1 MVMLVPVRMSVPD
14 MVLMLVFM
22 RMSGIDVVLMLV
34 FMRMSVPDVVL
45 MLMFVRKRFVLMTFG
60 HRTFLLHAGPGRCSR
75 HTPLP
80 GRSLFIGIASRILMS
95 LR

>member
-1 MVMLVPVRMSVPD
+1 
-14 MVLMLVFM
+14 
-22 RMSGIDVVLMLV
+22 
-34 FMRMSVPDVVL
+34 
-45 MLMFVRKRFVLMTFG
+45 MFVRKRFVLMTFG

>member
-1 MVMLVPVRMSVPD
+1 MVMLVPVRMSVP
-14 MVLMLVFM
+14 
-22 RMSGIDVVLMLV
+22 DVVLMLV
-34 FMRMSVPDVVL
+34 FMRMSVPDKVL